1 MSSLS
6 DRFRQL
12 GVQLGGESLAQRQK
26 HAKYPIET
34 LVDGRF
40 QVTPVGEAFLVE
52 KLYPLADMHGNT
64 PLQLISPVEML
75 AAWAKDERVA
85 TCSTNGYAFLDTE
98 TTGLGGASGTFAF
111 LVGVGRFEVGG
122 FRLAQFFMRDPAE
135 EAAMLTALDGFLD
148 GCETIV
154 SFNGKSFDVPLLN
167 TRYVMQ
173 GTLSPL
179 RSLAQLD
186 LLHLARRL
194 WRERLPSR
202 TLGNL
207 EVEILGLDRSEEDVP
222 GWMIPQMYFDYVR
235 SGDARPM
242 KSVLYHNA
250 IDILSMVT
258 LMEIMAGML
267 AEPLAG
273 ENEHTLDMLAV
284 GRLYEDLGYLDKAAL
299 IIEQTIERG
308 LPDEHQTAAIERLG
322 YIHKRRGDTSAA
334 LSLWWQAA
342 ADRQIYAHVELAK
355 YYEHREKN
363 LLEAKRWTQAA
374 LAIINAPGY
383 PRFER
388 QLQEPEL
395 THRLNRLERKL
406 ARGEEVDEDE
416 AEE

>member
-1 MSSLS
+1 
-6 DRFRQL
+6 
-12 GVQLGGESLAQRQK
+12 
-26 HAKYPIET
+26 
-34 LVDGRF
+34 
-40 QVTPVGEAFLVE
+40 
-52 KLYPLADMHGNT
+52 
-64 PLQLISPVEML
+64 
-75 AAWAKDERVA
+75 
-85 TCSTNGYAFLDTE
+85 
-98 TTGLGGASGTFAF
+98 
-111 LVGVGRFEVGG
+111 
-122 FRLAQFFMRDPAE
+122 
-135 EAAMLTALDGFLD
+135 LD

-154 SFNGKSFDVPLLN
+154 SFNGKAFDVPLLN

-173 GTLSPL
+173 GTRSPL
-179 RSLAQLD
+179 HALAQLD

-207 EVEILGLDRSEEDVP
+207 EVQILGLERTEEDVP

-250 IDILSMVT
+250 IDILSMVS

-267 AEPLAG
+267 AEPL
-273 ENEHTLDMLAV
+273 EEEIEHTLDLLAV

-299 IIEQTIERG
+299 IIEQSIERG
-308 LPDEHQTAAIERLG
+308 LPDEHRAPAVERLG
-322 YIHKRRGDTSAA
+322 YIHRRRGDTNAA

-355 YYEHREKN
+355 YYEHREKDFA
-363 LLEAKRWTQAA
+363 EAKRWTQAA

-383 PRFER
+383 PRIER

-395 THRLNRLERKL
+395 VHRLNRLERKL
-406 ARGEEVDEDE
+406 ARHGEVGEDDEEEDE
-416 AEE
+416 E